1 MKIAN
6 RIVSNTLNM
15 FSIDILSDIIG
26 MSFMIYAARVLGVKE
41 FGIFILIGTVVN
53 LVNMFS
59 NAGIRPMAIREIA
72 KNKDN
77 AGAYINNIL
86 GLSLIMTFIAYI
98 VMSIF
103 VYFVDYELRVKTLLL
118 IMGLYMFSDAFV
130 TTFAIIY
137 IAFEKMK
144 VFRQISILTALL
156 SSCGSI
162 LILYLGYGV
171 KALILNGIFFSI
183 FSAVIYG
190 YHVWVRFFPFKIE
203 AKMSILRGMFLES
216 VPFALH
222 GILSM
227 ITQRSSVF
235 LLSVI
240 RGPVDPAVA
249 IGYYA
254 PANRALTPVM
264 KLPQSMRI
272 ALLPVISGNE
282 NSPELIKKIVEKT
295 TKYLLIFLSFPIV
308 FITTFFPEQL
318 ISFVLGRQYLP
329 TAAILSILG
338 WAFAFKALNAP
349 IISVLASS
357 KHLYRHLYLSAG
369 IAIFTIGLNI
379 ILIPVYSYKGA
390 AITVLAEAIIST
402 LTRHYLVR
410 DIYGRNPE
418 EEKMLVKV
426 ISAIV
431 TSIVLT
437 FILNNIVHLPL
448 LFSVLIGLAV
458 YGGMIFS
465 MGVFT
470 LKEIAVAVQSFL
482 KNTPVRV

>member
-1 MKIAN
+1 MRIAN

-15 FSIDILSDIIG
+15 FSIDILSNIIG
-26 MSFMIYAARVLGVKE
+26 MLFMIYAARVLGVKE

-53 LVNMFS
+53 LLNMFS
-59 NAGIRPMAIREIA
+59 AVGIRPMAIREIA

-86 GLSLIMTFIAYI
+86 GLRLMLAFIAYI

-103 VYFVDYELRVKTLLL
+103 VYFVDYEPRVKTLIV
-118 IMGLYMFSDAFV
+118 IMGLSMFSDAFV
-130 TTFAIIY
+130 NTFAIIY

-144 VFRQISILTALL
+144 VFRQLSILTAFL
-156 SSCGSI
+156 SSCVSV

-183 FSAVIYG
+183 ISAIIYG
-190 YHVWVRFFPFKIE
+190 FHVRARFFPIKIE
-203 AKMSILRGMFLES
+203 AKMSIFRWMLLES
-216 VPFALH
+216 LPFALH
-222 GILSM
+222 GILGM

-235 LLSVI
+235 LLSII

-282 NSPELIKKIVEKT
+282 NSPELIKKIIEKT
-295 TKYLLIFLSFPIV
+295 TKYLLIFLSFPI
-308 FITTFFPEQL
+308 ILLTSFFPEQL
-318 ISFVLGRQYLP
+318 ILIVLGKNYLP

-349 IISVLASS
+349 ILSVLASS
-357 KHLYRHLYLSAG
+357 RHLYRYLYLSAG
-369 IAIFTIGLNI
+369 ITIFTIGLNI
-379 ILIPVYSYKGA
+379 ILIPIYSYKGA
-390 AITVLAEAIIST
+390 AVTVLAEAIIST

-418 EEKMLVKV
+418 EEKMLIKV
-426 ISAIV
+426 LSTIG
-431 TSIVLT
+431 TSIVLI
-437 FILNNIVHLPL
+437 FILNNIVHIPL
-448 LFSVLIGLAV
+448 LFSVLIGVAI

-465 MGVFT
+465 LGIFT
-470 LKEIAVAVQSFL
+470 HKEIAVAMRSLL
-482 KNTPVRV
+482 KDTPVRA